1 MAKAAVEQ
9 KKKHPKK
16 QQHPQQRK
24 KTTQARP
31 SRSLLSVAAI
41 GLAAL
46 VAVGLVLMRGSGEDA
61 TRAAAAALPDT
72 SDYHSLLVAPNA
84 PGEVVLGSH
93 QGLFRSTDGGRSWT
107 QAELANRDAM
117 NLGRASSKTVW
128 AAGHNLLARSSDGG
142 STWQDVQPAGLPS
155 LDVHGF
161 AVDPDS
167 DRLWAAVA
175 GQGLYRS
182 DNGGASF
189 SLVTKKV
196 GAGVMGLAVLPG
208 GRMLAADMQQQALL
222 ASGDGGKTWSTPLD
236 RPVMTVA
243 AAPDNP
249 KLLLAS
255 ILGNDAGIVRSADG
269 GESWDPVLT
278 LPEGA
283 GPIGWSETNRRSLMS
298 SASTARSSAQLTPVR
313 AGSRSPRR
321 RARWRLCFH
330 FSFSRVRWEWS

>member
-9 KKKHPKK
+9 KRNHPKTP
-16 QQHPQQRK
+16 QHPQQRK
-24 KTTQARP
+24 KKTQARLARP
-31 SRSLLSVAAI
+31 LLFVAAI
-41 GLAAL
+41 GLVAL
-46 VAVGLVLMRGSGEDA
+46 VTIGLVLMRGLGEDA
-61 TRAAAAALPDT
+61 TRAAAAPLPDT

-84 PGEVVLGSH
+84 PDELVLGTH
-93 QGLFRSTDGGRSWT
+93 QGLFRSTDGGQTWT
-107 QAELANRDAM
+107 QAELTNQDAM
-117 NLGRASSKTVW
+117 NLARASGKTVW

-161 AVDPDS
+161 ALDPDS
-167 DRLWAAVA
+167 NRLWAAVA

-222 ASGDGGKTWSTPLD
+222 ASEDGGKTWSTPLD

-243 AAPDNP
+243 AAPDDP
-249 KLLLAS
+249 KLMLAS
-255 ILGNDAGIVRSADG
+255 ILGDDAGIVRSADG
-269 GESWDPVLT
+269 GQSWHPVLA

-283 GPIGWSETNRRSLMS
+283 GPIGWSESEPTTAYVVSLDRTLFRSTDAG
-298 SASTARSSAQLTPVR
+298 AS
-313 AGSRSPRR
+313 
-321 RARWRLCFH
+321 WRQ
-330 FSFSRVRWEWS
+330 VTEEVG